1 MVGPIPPQ
9 RDRLCPVSPPF
20 MILAYR
26 GDRPH
31 YLEPI
36 GQTIQYIGVAADHT
50 V

>member
-1 MVGPIPPQ
+1 MCLVF
-9 RDRLCPVSPPF
+9 LSF

-31 YLEPI
+31 YLESI
-36 GQTIQYIGVAADHT
+36 DQTIQYIDVAADHT